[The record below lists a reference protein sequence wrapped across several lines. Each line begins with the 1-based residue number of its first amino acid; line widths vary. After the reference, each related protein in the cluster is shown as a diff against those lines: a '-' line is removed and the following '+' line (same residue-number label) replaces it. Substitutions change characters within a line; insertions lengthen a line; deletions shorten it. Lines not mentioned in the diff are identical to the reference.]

1 MKKTKMLLLLTFC
14 AALIISSGAYI
25 YGESP
30 EAAAQAASE
39 QAQLSPYP
47 TVPISDEQLTP
58 MITPQ
63 QPVAQTEN
71 TAVPTL
77 VPPPKATVE
86 QATAAPTAKP
96 DEDLPT
102 PAATQ
107 QPSAQATEAATQQP
121 SEEATQAPAQQEP
134 VKAATP
140 AVEEK
145 VNKIEVDNSTAGEE
159 EGIVILNPGETSTEE
174 LGKYIQKKEKTAPV
188 GEEENN
194 NGEVNVTF
202 EGPDTEEG
210 ETGGVVLMEAEGANK
225 IEKAGYVMVERAGFI
240 SDNFTEDGYIYD
252 VDDREILVQGM
263 PAYIKVTVGK
273 GIRPG
278 MQFLVYTDK
287 ENVEDIVTGE
297 DKGKLID
304 VRAVGTI
311 VEKSDEGIWLVRL
324 LKSYGPVGQNF
335 RIKLRKD
342 FKDYYNKITTRIKKK
357 TGVIEAFIIKVKDGI
372 VNVKKKDIVYL
383 NKGVKSGLMP
393 GEIMTVYRSIP
404 NKDTGG
410 MDTYHK
416 TGKLM
421 VINSMKDSSVAI
433 VTDQTGVINAGDMVK
448 SAK

>member
-14 AALIISSGAYI
+14 AVLISTGAYI
-25 YGESP
+25 YGESQ
-30 EAAAQAASE
+30 EAAAQAAAE
-39 QAQLSPYP
+39 QGISSPVP
-47 TVPISDEQLTP
+47 TAAVSNDQMTAVS
-58 MITPQ
+58 TQ
-63 QPVAQTEN
+63 QPTPPPEN
-71 TAVPTL
+71 TAVATL
-77 VPPPKATVE
+77 IPPPQAPTE

-102 PAATQ
+102 PVPTQ
-107 QPSAQATEAATQQP
+107 QPQA
-121 SEEATQAPAQQEP
+121 EATQAATPEPA
-134 VKAATP
+134 KAATP

-145 VNKIEVDNSTAGEE
+145 VNKIEVDNSAASEE
-159 EGIVILNPGETSTEE
+159 EGIVILNPGETSAEE
-174 LGKYIQKKEKTAPV
+174 LGKYIQTKEKTTPI

-210 ETGGVVLMEAEGANK
+210 ETGGVILMEAEGANK

-252 VDDREILVQGM
+252 VDGSEILVQGM

-278 MQFLVYTDK
+278 MQFLVYSDR

-304 VRAVGTI
+304 VRAVGTV
-311 VEKSDEGIWLVRL
+311 VEKSDEGIWLVKI

-357 TGVIEAFIIKVKDGI
+357 TGAIEAFIIKVKDGI
-372 VNVKKKDIVYL
+372 INVKKRDIVYL